1 MDERLRVGILC
12 DGLVFQHW
20 QAECIRQV
28 LAVQGVDPVVLVVQD
43 KAAADQQKPA
53 MKHALYRWFKK
64 NRLRAKALAADD
76 MANVLAGI
84 PVLKCRPIG
93 SSSAQ
98 RFEFADLVA
107 IKGYAP
113 EVLLRFGFNILHGEI
128 LTLPTH
134 GIWSYHHGD
143 EEHYRGRPVG
153 FWEIMQADPV
163 TGVTLQRLTEKLDAG
178 LVIRK
183 GWFRTVDHSLSANL
197 DHVMLGSTGWM
208 AQVCRELL
216 MGRTSV
222 AQGVASA
229 SEAPVRGAPGNMDL
243 LEFLFTCNTNRIAH
257 NRRNAAQ
264 HEEWNI
270 GVLYQPITSLLD
282 AKPSLNV
289 RWLPSPG
296 PGQQR
301 RTPFGYMADGQLNV
315 LYGKYDAV
323 AGKSDISRLRP
334 KRDNVLKRSRTML
347 STGDMLSHPYL
358 LEHEGQ
364 LLVIPENQAG
374 RVDVYRVNTA
384 NEALDFALTLLD
396 EELRAPMLFQH
407 EGRWWLFG
415 TKAPWED
422 VALYAYHAPAL
433 EGPWT
438 AHALNPVKTD
448 VRSARPAGTPFTHQG
463 QLYRPARDNS
473 HTKGWRV
480 ALMRVLELSPT
491 AFREELVKTIGPLKG
506 SAWSH
511 GMGTLS
517 AVGDLTLVD
526 GKRPMSAGDR
536 GARPKRS
543 GGKSRGTKPKMSK
556 REGDRDDD
564 EED

>member
-1 MDERLRVGILC
+1 MAERLRVGILC
-12 DGLVFQHW
+12 NGLVFQHW
-20 QAECIRQV
+20 QAECIRRV
-28 LAVQGVDPVVLVVQD
+28 LAVQGVDPVVLIVQD
-43 KAAADQQKPA
+43 KVAADKRKPA

-76 MANVLAGI
+76 MTNVLAGI
-84 PVLKCRPIG
+84 PTLRCRPTG
-93 SSSAQ
+93 PFSAQ
-98 RFEFADLVA
+98 NFKPDDLAA

-113 EVLLRFGFNILHGEI
+113 DVLLRFGFNILDGEI

-143 EEHYRGRPVG
+143 EEHYRGRPAG
-153 FWEIMQADPV
+153 FWEIVHGDPV
-163 TGVTLQRLTEKLDAG
+163 TGVTLQRINEKLDAG
-178 LVIRK
+178 FVLRK
-183 GWFRTVDHSLSANL
+183 GWFRTVDHSWSANL
-197 DHVMLGSTGWM
+197 DQVMLGSTDWM

-216 MGRTSV
+216 IGRTRV
-222 AQGVASA
+222 PHGLASTSDA
-229 SEAPVRGAPGNMDL
+229 PMREAPSNMDL
-243 LEFLFTCNTNRIAH
+243 LGFLFTCHTNRIAH
-257 NRRNAAQ
+257 NQRNAAQ
-264 HEEWNI
+264 HEEWNV
-270 GVLYQPITSLLD
+270 GVLYQPIASLLD

-289 RWLPSPG
+289 RWLPAPS

-301 RTPFGYMADGQLNV
+301 RTPFGYLADGQLNV
-315 LYGKYDAV
+315 LYGKYDAA
-323 AGKSDISRLRP
+323 AGKGDISRLRP

-358 LEHEGQ
+358 LEHEGH

-384 NEALDFALTLLD
+384 NEALDYVRCLLD
-396 EELRAPMLFQH
+396 EELRAPTVFQH

-448 VRSARPAGTPFTHQG
+448 VRSSRPAGTPFMHQG
-463 QLYRPARDNS
+463 HLYRPARDNS
-473 HTKGWRV
+473 LTTGWRV

-511 GMGTLS
+511 GMGTVS

-526 GKRPMSAGDR
+526 GKRPMSAG
-536 GARPKRS
+536 GGNASTKRS
-543 GGKSRGTKPKMSK
+543 GGKSRSPKQKPSE
-556 REGDRDDD
+556 RERDRDDD
-564 EED
+564 EDD